1 MRGQS
6 NVLIEGG
13 SNVPK
18 KVTNHYP
25 EHLLF
30 QMDSAQDSDLAP
42 FLGDMSQSE
51 KLSEIKPPL
60 ADAR

>member
-1 MRGQS
+1 
-6 NVLIEGG
+6 
-13 SNVPK
+13 
-18 KVTNHYP
+18 
-25 EHLLF
+25 
-30 QMDSAQDSDLAP
+30 MDSAQDSDLAP